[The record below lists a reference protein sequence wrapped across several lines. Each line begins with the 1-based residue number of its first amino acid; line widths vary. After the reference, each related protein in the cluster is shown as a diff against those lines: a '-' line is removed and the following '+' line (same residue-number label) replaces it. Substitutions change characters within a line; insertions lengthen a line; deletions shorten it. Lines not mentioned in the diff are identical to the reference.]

1 MEVLATNK
9 SRRARSMARS
19 VTLAT
24 LLAAAIGPP
33 LAASSLDGAGRI
45 VILPYA
51 VNSKERESTIYL
63 TNPSN
68 LRIQIDAMYV
78 GADATPSAA
87 SVVGPMTCASVPVE
101 AGESHAI
108 SLSKLCPKLLQ
119 LDLENYG
126 YLEFRVTGGFDAAPF
141 FVSSIVNT
149 KGGGYFGV
157 EGVPAG
163 ALDPGRSATRRQST
177 LRVIGLDGEVTAGAP
192 STTKTYCYLATLG
205 EKKDVTVQLM
215 QYRGGRARPLGN
227 PIRVALPPFT
237 MQKLFNVLAHAR
249 LPVGFYGNFTAE
261 FYAESSFVS
270 GLDDGAALIAGCSIE
285 IETPTTR
292 TEDFR
297 LARTPAPRDGSRRR
311 GLTAA
316 DTDFQVGPFQI
327 AYGMLAGTKASMSF
341 YMRHEDRA
349 RCWLVPSTLRP
360 LEDPAPWQELQVFDP
375 DGSMV
380 AGGDNVSDTGVFFS
394 GLKNGVAAGENG
406 RWTVEVS
413 WRESSPGVFPTPW
426 GITPNLF
433 GVRCQSTSG
442 VSALLPLPSRPD
454 DF

>member
-163 ALDPGRSATRRQST
+163 ALDPGR
-177 LRVIGLDGEVTAGAP
+177 
-192 STTKTYCYLATLG
+192 
-205 EKKDVTVQLM
+205 
-215 QYRGGRARPLGN
+215 
-227 PIRVALPPFT
+227 
-237 MQKLFNVLAHAR
+237 
-249 LPVGFYGNFTAE
+249 
-261 FYAESSFVS
+261 
-270 GLDDGAALIAGCSIE
+270 
-285 IETPTTR
+285 
-292 TEDFR
+292 
-297 LARTPAPRDGSRRR
+297 
-311 GLTAA
+311 
-316 DTDFQVGPFQI
+316 
-327 AYGMLAGTKASMSF
+327 
-341 YMRHEDRA
+341 
-349 RCWLVPSTLRP
+349 
-360 LEDPAPWQELQVFDP
+360 
-375 DGSMV
+375 
-380 AGGDNVSDTGVFFS
+380 
-394 GLKNGVAAGENG
+394 
-406 RWTVEVS
+406 
-413 WRESSPGVFPTPW
+413 
-426 GITPNLF
+426 
-433 GVRCQSTSG
+433 
-442 VSALLPLPSRPD
+442 
-454 DF
+454 